1 MPFSQNLN
9 FTITFFSISE
19 LDDLHFL
26 EKVQGLK
33 GAMKTPKLVVSKV
46 KVQHRVKSPGFYQ
59 KTKTNSVNPF
69 FSGYQNSVHQA
80 QFPGGLSSPRDK
92 WKKLSQKAVQ
102 AKFFGEDKMSPW
114 TNGPQNIWS
123 LVLDKQLTNSLHSFS
138 PKNNSAKSD
147 FVLSEAQF
155 PKAEYV
161 TVEKIPVQSQK
172 GQNMSPSKGSQAK
185 ESKSKISKVK
195 VAKVQAASAPKQ
207 TVQSKMQSKKSGP
220 KRPWH

>member
-1 MPFSQNLN
+1 
-9 FTITFFSISE
+9 
-19 LDDLHFL
+19 
-26 EKVQGLK
+26 
-33 GAMKTPKLVVSKV
+33 MKTPKLVVSKV

-69 FSGYQNSVHQA
+69 FSGYQDSVHQA

-102 AKFFGEDKMSPW
+102 AKFFGDDKMSPW

-123 LVLDKQLTNSLHSFS
+123 LVLDKQLTNSHHSFS
-138 PKNNSAKSD
+138 PKNNSSKSD
-147 FVLSEAQF
+147 SVLSEAKL
-155 PKAEYV
+155 PEAECV
-161 TVEKIPVQSQK
+161 TVQIEK
-172 GQNMSPSKGSQAK
+172 GQNTSWSKGSQAK
-185 ESKSKISKVK
+185 ESKSKMSKVK

-207 TVQSKMQSKKSGP
+207 TVQNKMQSKKSGP

>member
-1 MPFSQNLN
+1 
-9 FTITFFSISE
+9 
-19 LDDLHFL
+19 
-26 EKVQGLK
+26 
-33 GAMKTPKLVVSKV
+33 MKTPKLVVSKV

-69 FSGYQNSVHQA
+69 FSGYQDSVHQA

-102 AKFFGEDKMSPW
+102 AKFGNHMSPW

-123 LVLDKQLTNSLHSFS
+123 LVLDKQLTNSLHSVKF
-138 PKNNSAKSD
+138 NSAKSD
-147 FVLSEAQF
+147 FVLSEAKL
-155 PKAEYV
+155 PEAECV
-161 TVEKIPVQSQK
+161 TVQKVPVQSQK
-172 GQNMSPSKGSQAK
+172 GQNMSKGSQAK

-195 VAKVQAASAPKQ
+195 VAKVQTASVPKK
-207 TVQSKMQSKKSGP
+207 TVQSKMQSKNSGP